1 MNANNIFDEKL
12 GLRLRQIRKEH
23 KLSMSDVGK
32 KIGCTKQMISL
43 YELGKSAL
51 SVEQLKKIC
60 SIYDIK
66 YYDIIKEVGKMIDEI

>member
-1 MNANNIFDEKL
+1 MNANNTFDEKL

-23 KLSMSDVGK
+23 KLSMADVGK

-66 YYDIIKEVGKMIDEI
+66 YYDIIREVGRMIDEI

>member
-23 KLSMSDVGK
+23 KLSMNDVGK

>member
-23 KLSMSDVGK
+23 KLSMNDVGK

-60 SIYDIK
+60 SIYGIK

>member
-23 KLSMSDVGK
+23 KLSMNDVGK

-60 SIYDIK
+60 SIYGIK
-66 YYDIIKEVGKMIDEI
+66 YYDIIKEVGRMIDEI